1 MCIRDRSY
9 CDSNPNSTG
18 LPAALSITGSSSIA
32 ANDMTLSMSQLP
44 PLSFAFFLVSQT
56 QGFVAFPGGSDG
68 NLCVVGSI
76 GRYVGPGQIQQ
87 SSAAGTANLAIDLTQ
102 IPQPNGFVSAQAG
115 EQWNFQGWHR
125 DLTSTGATSNFSDGV
140 TIVFTP

>member
-1 MCIRDRSY
+1 MRRPLRS
-9 CDSNPNSTG
+9 DE
-18 LPAALSITGSSSIA
+18 ARA
-32 ANDMTLSMSQLP
+32 
-44 PLSFAFFLVSQT
+44 V
-56 QGFVAFPGGSDG
+56 
-68 NLCVVGSI
+68 
-76 GRYVGPGQIQQ
+76 
-87 SSAAGTANLAIDLTQ
+87 ANLAIDLTQ